1 MAYGVLSG
9 QSFTNDIPSDY
20 SAEHGVE
27 SLRDPDN
34 LALDEQI
41 IKDSRTFAE
50 SSVQTVHRLIFPT
63 HGIRA
68 G

>member
-1 MAYGVLSG
+1 MAL
-9 QSFTNDIPSDY
+9 
-20 SAEHGVE
+20 EHGVE

-41 IKDSRTFAE
+41 IQDSRTFAE

-63 HGIRA
+63 HGIRTT